1 MDARN
6 EILDAIQILI
16 GRALESTTKIYN
28 ATCKGLVGGNVALM
42 RVNGVDTRV
51 VFYGGAPETNKQY
64 RVFVPEGNMSNA
76 FMITGGGS
84 GGSTPTV
91 GDYNALVGKPSING
105 TTVQGNQTSKDLKL
119 YGENNQPPYPVNS
132 VNGQTG
138 DVLIEAGGVTSVN
151 GKSGAVVLT
160 QDDVGNGTTYVRTH
174 NDFTDAAKQQI
185 NTNEDNIAMLDSDME
200 AAQGDITTLKGNVT
214 TLTTALQSKQDKIA
228 GGASTITDDNLTAN
242 RALVSDGNGK
252 VAVSNVTNTELGYL
266 DGVTSNVQT
275 QLDKKL
281 ETAPVISVNAKTGA
295 VVLVASDVG
304 AVATSDVTQTL
315 GTSTTKVP
323 SEKAVADALSGAGS
337 GDMLKATYDPTGS
350 VETAGGIPDY
360 VAGQLPTVNDATLTI
375 QKNGTAVGTF
385 TANASVDKS
394 INITMA
400 KGDVGLS
407 NVDNVKQYS
416 ASNPPPYPVTS
427 VNGQTGAVTI
437 EAGGGTTIVLSSSQ
451 PSGLKAGDYWYQ
463 IVT

>member
-1 MDARN
+1 MPKNLGLYNDNLSVPRKKDIDA
-6 EILDAIQILI
+6 
-16 GRALESTTKIYN
+16 
-28 ATCKGLVGGNVALM
+28 VAS
-42 RVNGVDTRV
+42 RV
-51 VFYGGAPETNKQY
+51 
-64 RVFVPEGNMSNA
+64 
-76 FMITGGGS
+76 
-84 GGSTPTV
+84 
-91 GDYNALVGKPSING
+91 
-105 TTVQGNQTSKDLKL
+105 
-119 YGENNQPPYPVNS
+119 
-132 VNGQTG
+132 
-138 DVLIEAGGVTSVN
+138 
-151 GKSGAVVLT
+151 
-160 QDDVGNGTTYVRTH
+160 
-174 NDFTDAAKQQI
+174 

-214 TLTTALQSKQDKIA
+214 TLTNALGSKQNKIV

-252 VAVSNVTNTELGYL
+252 VAVSNVTSTELGYL

-275 QLDKKL
+275 QLNKKL
-281 ETAPVISVNAKTGA
+281 ESAPVTSVNTKTGA
-295 VVLVASDVG
+295 VVLTATDVG
-304 AVATSDVTQTL
+304 AVAASDVTQTL

-323 SEKAVADALSGAGS
+323 SEKAVADALSGAGA

-350 VETAGGIPDY
+350 VESAGGIPDY

-385 TANASVDKS
+385 TANASANKS

-416 ASNPPPYPVTS
+416 ADNPPPYPVTSVAGKTGDVTLTKSNVGLGNVDNVKQYSASNPPPYPVTS
-427 VNGQTGAVTI
+427 VNGKTGAVNLSASDVGAVPTSRTVNGHSLSNNVTITKSDVGLGSVANERQYSANNPPPYPVASVNGQTGDVVI
-437 EAGGGTTIVLSSSQ
+437 EAGGGTTIVLSASQ